1 MYSFYILLPDHK
13 NLSVLRIGTLDV
25 IVKTKPKEVKHT
37 WCDLNT
43 VVISYLSEHLVL
55 AFYKIHFVFPF

>member
-1 MYSFYILLPDHK
+1 MKTTNLVQYRKTMYSFYILLPDHK

-37 WCDLNT
+37 
-43 VVISYLSEHLVL
+43 
-55 AFYKIHFVFPF
+55 